1 METYN
6 FSSQS
11 VQFLLQVV
19 NCRWGRCLLVMT
31 IMVPIMVTMKR
42 TMKRTMM
49 TMMILMM
56 AMKRRLMMM
65 MSLILSIGLESF
77 TPSLISFA
85 DWRHQLLRG
94 RLSIGKDG
102 GLVMVL
108 VKVMVRVMV
117 RVVVR
122 VTMMVEMEM
131 VRMVVI
137 GEMEIKFG
145 WRGHF

>member
-1 METYN
+1 MGEVPPGDDDHGADEEGDEDEHGVDHVMVPIMMATN
-6 FSSQS
+6 
-11 VQFLLQVV
+11 
-19 NCRWGRCLLVMT
+19 RTMMT
-31 IMVPIMVTMKR
+31 IMVPIMVV
-42 TMKRTMM
+42 MKRTMM

-102 GLVMVL
+102 GLVMVM
-108 VKVMVRVMV
+108 VRVRVRVMVMVRV
-117 RVVVR
+117 
-122 VTMMVEMEM
+122 
-131 VRMVVI
+131 
-137 GEMEIKFG
+137 EMEIKFG